1 MADILQFHWS
11 DPKPLEVQVRPSPLA
26 KYMRLKVLPSGQV
39 EVVIPLRFDRRRIP
53 GFVEQNRAWIEQ
65 NVQRLRLESAIEPPL
80 APPAQINLLAL
91 DGVWDVVYRETGRG
105 RAQCRERPDGSL
117 LVHAAPDEWT
127 DALNRWVARMGRVHL
142 VPWLERVSIE
152 SELPYENVTIRGQKT
167 RWGSCSVRK
176 IINLN
181 YRLLFLPPP
190 LVRYL
195 FVHELCHTVHMN
207 HSARYWAL
215 VERKEPNYAALD
227 SELRRAGNY
236 VPRWA
241 RTE

>member
-11 DPKPLEVQVRPSPLA
+11 DPKPLVVQVRPSPLA

-39 EVVIPLRFDRRRIP
+39 EVVIPLGFDRRRIP
-53 GFVEQNRAWIEQ
+53 GFVEQNRAWVEQ
-65 NVQRLRLESAIEPPL
+65 NVTRVRHESAVQLPL
-80 APPAQINLLAL
+80 RKPEQVELPAL
-91 DGVWDVVYRETGRG
+91 DGLWNVIYRETTPG
-105 RAQCRERPDGSL
+105 RAQCRERPDGNL
-117 LVHAAPDEWT
+117 LVHAANHEWQ
-127 DALNRWVARMGRVHL
+127 DALNRWVARMARVHL

-152 SELPYENVTIRGQKT
+152 TELPYENVTIRNQKT

-181 YRLLFLPPP
+181 YRLLFLPPA

-215 VERKEPNYAALD
+215 VERKEPNYKALD
-227 SELRRAGNY
+227 AELRRGSNY
-236 VPRWA
+236 VPKWA

>member
-11 DPKPLEVQVRPSPLA
+11 DPKPLQVQVRPSPLA
-26 KYMRLKVLPSGQV
+26 KYMRLKVLPTGEV
-39 EVVIPLRFDRRRIP
+39 EVVIPLRFDRRTIP
-53 GFVEQNRAWIEQ
+53 GFVEQNRAWIER
-65 NVQRLRLESAIEPPL
+65 NVKRLRSELAVQPPL
-80 APPAQINLLAL
+80 ERPVQVELAAL
-91 DGVWDVVYRETGRG
+91 DGLWDVVYRETSPG

-117 LVHAAPDEWT
+117 LVHASDKEWP
-127 DALNRWVARMGRVHL
+127 DALNRWVARAARVHL

-152 SELPYENVTIRGQKT
+152 TELPYENVTIRNQKT

-215 VERKEPNYAALD
+215 VERKEPNYRALD
-227 SELRRAGNY
+227 AELRRASNF
-236 VPRWA
+236 VPAWA